1 MLFGRMVLLSGLET
15 LVPIFFFLSMSVLIY
30 FLNFWLILI
39 LKMSVLVSDSG
50 GLESTGMIVMEEID
64 LPVAGK
70 QVPDVFI
77 YLSLEGNALPYCFAR
92 IKSSDLLAAKFKGP
106 PIWVVF
112 QEEKNINGLDTGV
125 YPGQLLI
132 KLGLGSEEA
141 MLDSK
146 DEWDDAMDS
155 VVNVQPF
162 LCRFHLY
169 QCRDL
174 PSADSNG
181 LCDPFLR
188 IKFNGNMQESKH
200 VEKTLYPTYY
210 QTFDFHCDLSP
221 DKEFMPMVRIF
232 IHSLTLPHTYIIHSL
247 TYLPT
252 YLPTY
257 LLTCLLILLVLICFY
272 VIVFRLP
279 YSCTMKTSVVPLN
292 T

>member
-1 MLFGRMVLLSGLET
+1 MRFFLL
-15 LVPIFFFLSMSVLIY
+15 IFFCFFFVSIVLPCHLSMSILIY

-39 LKMSVLVSDSG
+39 LKMSVLVLDSG

-188 IKFNGNMQESKH
+188 IKFNGIMQESKH

-252 YLPTY
+252 YL
-257 LLTCLLILLVLICFY
+257 LTCLLAYL
-272 VIVFRLP
+272 
-279 YSCTMKTSVVPLN
+279 SCWC
-292 T
+292 

>member
-1 MLFGRMVLLSGLET
+1 MRLFLL
-15 LVPIFFFLSMSVLIY
+15 IFFCFFFVSIVLPCHLSMSILIY

-39 LKMSVLVSDSG
+39 LKMSVLVLDSG

-181 LCDPFLR
+181 LCDLLR

-210 QTFDFHCDLSP
+210 QT
-221 DKEFMPMVRIF
+221 
-232 IHSLTLPHTYIIHSL
+232 LTSTVTCLPIRSSCPWCVYSYIPHIPHTYIIHSL
-247 TYLPT
+247 TYLPS
-252 YLPTY
+252 Y
-257 LLTCLLILLVLICFY
+257 LLAYFLILLVLICFY
-272 VIVFRLP
+272 IIVFRLP